1 MDPQE
6 QDFTSLSIEDRLVH
20 KVWKAR
26 LSAYEELIKEF
37 ETSPSEDDEIFT
49 RFDVNT
55 VKSFTVDLNVVAQE
69 TGILCVNKY
78 LEFGPTNNA
87 VRLQKSGVVSSLCE
101 KGLSSSR
108 AGTKIKT
115 NECLMLLIEKVDGNL
130 VVQDMIPFFKH
141 RLPKLVSGVVNS
153 IYQIIEN
160 FGCKIIN
167 PNPIIEHL
175 PGLFSHAD
183 RNVRNE
189 ATNLTVEIY
198 KWLRDGLKT
207 VLLDELKPIQKKDLE
222 KAFDKVADEVPKQ
235 KRLLKSQKEVE
246 QTVSEDVEMEDTEV
260 KQPDFDPYDLLQ
272 PTDVLSQIPGDFQ
285 QRISNPVWKERKE
298 VLEEVHAIF
307 SKASKLNPQDD
318 YMDIMRVFT
327 KCMKDANMQVVQ
339 LASECTAFLA
349 NGLRKGFRKY
359 YSMILVPMLERN
371 KEKKPSFT
379 EAINKSLDTIFKA
392 TSLSDVLDG
401 VLATMTHKTP
411 AIKISAINYLTRCLS
426 ESEVAP
432 NNQEIESIM
441 EVSVKLLSESQ
452 EPIRQAASQLIGTLM
467 KIVGERQ
474 LIRYLE
480 KVDDNRKKKINKFF
494 EDANVKASKGLNAP
508 SKSVKSIQPTK
519 IAPPS
524 TIPSKRLATSPAKRP
539 EKPSLR
545 GLTGRNLTTHES
557 IPKFATQQQPQLQPK
572 PEVDNSMMKELEELR
587 TKNKQLQESNTLQI
601 NEIEKLKNDNLSISR
616 KLQEF
621 QSNSNIT
628 INQKEAQISR
638 LNNDKENLLL
648 KIKDLEQTIE
658 IMKLNNDGPK
668 IKPERNLG
676 DLSLRVNRLSIGKD
690 NDFKENIEYKQP
702 SVDFDNDDN
711 WKKAQEI
718 TNQLRARIEK
728 MKARSRPNFT

>member
-6 QDFTSLSIEDRLVH
+6 QDFTGLSIEERLGH

-55 VKSFTVDLNVVAQE
+55 VKSFTIDSNVVAQE
-69 TGILCVNKY
+69 TGILCVSKY

-108 AGTKIKT
+108 AGTKTKT
-115 NECLMLLIEKVDGNL
+115 NECLMLLIERVDGNQ
-130 VVQDMIPFFKH
+130 VVQDMMPFFKH

-153 IYQIIEN
+153 IYQIIDN

-167 PNPIIEHL
+167 PNPIIEYL

-189 ATNLTVEIY
+189 ATNLTLEIY

-207 VLLDELKPIQKKDLE
+207 VLLDDLKPIQKKDLE
-222 KAFDKVADEVPKQ
+222 KAFDKVADEIPKQ

-246 QTVSEDVEMEDTEV
+246 EEAPTEDVEMEDTEV
-260 KQPDFDPYDLLQ
+260 KPDFDPYDLLQ
-272 PTDVLSQIPGDFQ
+272 PTDVLNQIPGDFQ

-298 VLEEVHAIF
+298 VLEEVHAIL

-318 YMDIMRVFT
+318 YLDIMRIFT

-349 NGLRKGFRKY
+349 IGLRKGFKKY

-392 TSLSDVLDG
+392 TSLSDVLEG
-401 VLATMTHKTP
+401 VLSTMTHKTP
-411 AIKISAINYLTRCLS
+411 AIKIAAIDYLTRCLS
-426 ESEVAP
+426 DSDVAP
-432 NNQEIESIM
+432 NNNEIESIM
-441 EVSVKLLSESQ
+441 GVSVKLLSESQ

-480 KVDDNRKKKINKFF
+480 KVDDNRRKKINKFF
-494 EDANVKASKGLNAP
+494 EEANVKASSKGSNP
-508 SKSVKSIQPTK
+508 PPKSIKPIQSTK

-545 GLTGRNLTTHES
+545 GLTSRNLTTNES
-557 IPKFATQQQPQLQPK
+557 IPKFSQQPQLQPK
-572 PEVDNSMMKELEELR
+572 PEVDNSLLKELEELES
-587 TKNKQLQESNTLQI
+587 KNKQLQDSHKLQI
-601 NEIEKLKNDNLSISR
+601 NEIEKLKNDNLSLSR
-616 KLQEF
+616 KLQES

-628 INQKEAQISR
+628 INQKDAQISR

-668 IKPERNLG
+668 IKTERNSG

-690 NDFKENIEYKQP
+690 NDFKENIEYKKEP